1 MSGSIARQ
9 TASYRQGLVL
19 GLTMAEIMLLL
30 VFSLLIAIG
39 VSLAAERVKR
49 GTVTERLRGAEA
61 SAAKANSTLDQIK
74 RNPRLSEFLTRS
86 AKEIG
91 RAHV

>member
-9 TASYRQGLVL
+9 GASYRQGLVL

-39 VSLAAERVKR
+39 VALATERVQR
-49 GTVTERLRGAEA
+49 EEVVQRLRGAEVA
-61 SAAKANSTLDQIK
+61 AAKSGAVVEEIRAL
-74 RNPRLSEFLTRS
+74 PRTGILT
-86 AKEIG
+86 G
-91 RAHV
+91 RRPGRHRRQ

>member
-9 TASYRQGLVL
+9 SASYRQGLVL

-39 VSLAAERVKR
+39 VALATERIER
-49 GTVTERLRGAEA
+49 EEVTQRLRGAEA
-61 SAAKANSTLDQIK
+61 AAAGASSSSAAHTRAGLGSSGPNS
-74 RNPRLSEFLTRS
+74 RRW
-86 AKEIG
+86 
-91 RAHV
+91 